1 MILFNQHS
9 YSEWLNQV
17 GLQEMVL
24 AKDKKQD
31 ERQKSH
37 TSSLKNFFDN
47 FCCDP
52 YIGNDQLH
60 GH

>member
-1 MILFNQHS
+1 
-9 YSEWLNQV
+9 
-17 GLQEMVL
+17 MVI

-52 YIGNDQLH
+52 DIGDDQLH